1 MSGETNII
9 LTGETEHFYNY
20 IIRRNALVKK
30 ELLKHA
36 GWMQKVVL
44 RLTAVAII
52 FICIGQ
58 SQAAEVCEAT
68 LDCPTNYA
76 TSSIDTLKLP
86 PKIVALSNVFKHCSP
101 TYFDESY
108 VPGNVDTISLFFII
122 DHSGSMS
129 EMDSTCT
136 RYQLTANLIDSL
148 KASSP
153 VSEVGMVIFSNQL
166 LHNAENDPYAVKLDP
181 ASSYTDA
188 YIPLTQLNTTVG
200 GQSAS
205 DYLKSVI
212 ALSSTERDIGFN
224 RKLIN
229 SYYDNNGRHSG
240 HAGFE
245 NSLTGYNGTTD
256 ITLAFDAARKA
267 FQTAKNPRAKQY
279 IIFLSDGEPQNVDLE
294 RKAFID
300 DYKSGTDLPATFTAF
315 WVNKD
320 QPIPDQIVEMTKNI
334 QNNNYS
340 ASNKM
345 SVVWKTQGNI
355 EDLISKLLNV
365 STGRGFT
372 KIPSIPQSMTING
385 ISATKFDGD
394 YAYFPNSFALKSP
407 LTKFTVSFTYHYDSP
422 MDIDSTKTFD
432 ILVKTDPN
440 AKVPAEIATNCW
452 EQGIIKF
459 YVNNAEVPSMLTDD
473 QKNIEIRYFP
483 MTPMSQ
489 TSVQL
494 KITNTAAGY
503 KDSLTVTANKQSD
516 YYTAIVTRET
526 SNQSKVDNVLQT
538 TVNDSVAA
546 KYENPDFPLDIIRAT
561 RSIGAARNLGIVSA
575 SIFDQDADGFADLIK
590 VTEATDQITSEELNQ
605 ITPKLYFSGA
615 RSMKIVSASKTGAGF
630 DLIVKVSDKE
640 PNTAT
645 SADERLVIQNVPNL
659 AAGGMFPAGS
669 IVIADSMAPVIASAN
684 YLNGKS
690 SGSVKDNDTLV
701 VKFSEKADS
710 VDVPAPFWLFDPVR
724 QEKYSISL
732 STIASGDGITQ
743 RFIVTAVNVKTSV
756 SRNDSI
762 WINETASVNDMF
774 NNVQNN
780 QNNRRVTLQ
789 SQKIDYSFTVIAG
802 PTPVNPKTYT
812 IPNVIA
818 SQFNNG
824 AVTSGVVIQ
833 IKSGEVVLPQDSIS
847 ASITIYD
854 QVGNAVVKDDKC
866 AVTRE
871 NGKLLYIW
879 NGVNRN
885 GRYVGDGT
893 YVAVITVTVSNGVS
907 RTIKTKIGILYQ

>member
-1 MSGETNII
+1 M
-9 LTGETEHFYNY
+9 
-20 IIRRNALVKK
+20 KK
-30 ELLKHA
+30 ELLKHT

-44 RLTAVAII
+44 RLTVVAII
-52 FICIGQ
+52 FFCIGQ
-58 SQAAEVCEAT
+58 SQAAEVCEAI

-108 VPGNVDTISLFFII
+108 VPGNIDTISLFFVI

-129 EMDSTCT
+129 VMDSTCV

-153 VSEVGMVIFSNQL
+153 VSEVGMAIFSNQL

-188 YIPLTQLNTTVG
+188 YIPLTQLNATVG
-200 GQSAS
+200 AQSAS

-212 ALSSTERDIGFN
+212 ALSSTERDPGNN

-229 SYYDNNGRHSG
+229 CYYGNNGRHSG
-240 HAGFE
+240 HSGYE

-256 ITLAFDAARKA
+256 VTLAFDAARKA

-294 RKAFID
+294 RRPYINDFKA
-300 DYKSGTDLPATFTAF
+300 GTSLPTTFTAY
-315 WVNKD
+315 WVNEK
-320 QPIPDQIVEMTKNI
+320 QPIPEQIVEMTKNI

-372 KIPSIPQSMTING
+372 KIPSTPQSMTING
-385 ISATKFDGD
+385 ISATKFEGD
-394 YAYFPNSFALKSP
+394 YAYFPNSFALKNP
-407 LTKFTVSFTYHYDSP
+407 LTKFTVSFTYHYDPP
-422 MDIDSTKTFD
+422 MDADSTRTFD

-440 AKVPAEIATNCW
+440 AKVPADIETNCW
-452 EQGIIKF
+452 MQGTIRF
-459 YVNNAEVPSMLTDD
+459 FVNNTEIPSMLTDD

-483 MTPMSQ
+483 MEPMTQ
-489 TSVQL
+489 NTVQL

-516 YYTAIVTRET
+516 YYSGFVTRET
-526 SNQSKVDNVLQT
+526 AIQAKVDNTLQT
-538 TVNDSVAA
+538 TANDSIAA
-546 KYENPDFPLDIIRAT
+546 RYENPDFPLDVVRAT
-561 RSIGAARNLGIVSA
+561 RGIGAARNLGIVSA
-575 SIFDQDADGFADLIK
+575 SMFDQDADGFADLIK
-590 VTEATDQITSEELNQ
+590 VTEAANTITSEELNQ
-605 ITPKLYFSGA
+605 ITSKLYFSGA
-615 RSMKIVSASKTGAGF
+615 RSMRIVSASKTGTGF
-630 DLIVKVSDKE
+630 DLVVKVSEKE

-645 SADERLVIQNVPNL
+645 ASEERLAIQNVPNL
-659 AAGGMFPAGS
+659 AAGGTFPAGS
-669 IVIADSMAPVIASAN
+669 VVIADSMAPVIASAN
-684 YLNGKS
+684 YLNGKT
-690 SGSVKDNDTLV
+690 SGSLKDDDTLV

-710 VDVPAPFWLFDPVR
+710 VDVPVPFWLFDPVKQLR
-724 QEKYSISL
+724 YSLNL

-762 WINETASVNDMF
+762 WINEAASVNDKL
-774 NNVQNN
+774 NNVQDNKD
-780 QNNRRVTLQ
+780 NRRVTLQ
-789 SQKIDYSFTVIAG
+789 SQKIDYSFTAIAG

-824 AVTSGVVIQ
+824 AVTNGVVVQ
-833 IKSGEVVLPQDSIS
+833 IKSGEVALPQDSMS

-854 QVGNAVVKDDKC
+854 QVGNAVIKDDKC
-866 AVTRE
+866 AVVTKE

-893 YVAVITVTVSNGVS
+893 YVAVIVVKVSNGVS